1 MSYNPYARYTYGG
14 SLYHG
19 RKAIADGG
27 ARNGYSNTPGYRP
40 IGKKAIS
47 RIVGYD
53 RSGHPIYAY
62 TNAGPTPWS
71 VSQQRRNAQIARGS
85 DTRDAALR
93 NLNQQRTQSDQR
105 VTRKVNERK
114 LAAGA
119 AKREQDLRNSPA
131 KTTKADTKVKNYN
144 NSPLKPINEAK
155 NKAGGWLNTARK
167 NVGNWFDRRGDEAR
181 ATFRNITNA
190 WDGRAGK
197 GSAKDSYEALNNTA
211 MNYLNRAREMEQR
224 GNTAKAQEYR
234 DKYRQAAAKADK
246 ERNAYNN
253 SISGRIDAARRNV
266 GNWFD
271 RRGDEARATINNV
284 RNAVGNAWDGKAG
297 RGTAKDSYEALNN
310 TAMNY
315 LNRAREMEQRG
326 NTAKAQE
333 YRNKYRQAAAK
344 AEKERSNNDAYNNS
358 IRGRLERA
366 GNDVGN
372 WLNTSRRNAGNWF
385 DRRGDEA
392 REFARNTRRRVEE
405 AWDGQAGRG
414 TGADEARRL
423 GREGAG
429 KAANEAQDRFNR
441 SIVGRAST
449 LARNV
454 SNAVSGPAR
463 NVRNATRDAGE
474 FVRNTVG
481 NASQKI
487 RSVGEYAKLRANEI
501 RSTISNLPSNVKKQA
516 DQIIGDIRSGK
527 TVSEIKAK
535 EIELTNLINNAVGGG
550 FTMPSDSYLNKI
562 DPKKKK

>member
-19 RKAIADGG
+19 RKSIADGG

-40 IGKKAIS
+40 VGKRAVG
-47 RIVGYD
+47 RIIGYD
-53 RSGHPIYAY
+53 RTGRPIYAY
-62 TNAGPTPWS
+62 TGDGPTPLS
-71 VSQQRRNAQIARGS
+71 VSQQFKNAQIAKGS
-85 DTRDAALR
+85 DARDVALR
-93 NLNQQRTQSDQR
+93 KLNQQQENRR
-105 VTRKVNERK
+105 
-114 LAAGA
+114 LAADA
-119 AKREQDLRNSPA
+119 
-131 KTTKADTKVKNYN
+131 
-144 NSPLKPINEAK
+144 
-155 NKAGGWLNTARK
+155 
-167 NVGNWFDRRGDEAR
+167 EAR
-181 ATFRNITNA
+181 RNKRIGEAVATRSGQR
-190 WDGRAGK
+190 GRDEREAQQRK
-197 GSAKDSYEALNNTA
+197 GDRIIANE
-211 MNYLNRAREMEQR
+211 R
-224 GNTAKAQEYR
+224 GNTMRNKVGKAQLNVSANVNR
-234 DKYRQAAAKADK
+234 AKN
-246 ERNAYNN
+246 NAGNWL
-253 SISGRIDAARRNV
+253 DTTRRNV

-271 RRGDEARATINNV
+271 RRGDEARNTINNV

-315 LNRAREMEQRG
+315 LNRYREMKQRG
-326 NTAKAQE
+326 NTAKAYE
-333 YRNKYRQAAAK
+333 YLDKYRQAAVK
-344 AEKERSNNDAYNNS
+344 ADKERNAYNNS
-358 IRGRLERA
+358 ISGRIDA
-366 GNDVGN
+366 A
-372 WLNTSRRNAGNWF
+372 RRNVGNWF

-441 SIVGRAST
+441 SIVGRTSN

-463 NVRNATRDAGE
+463 NVRNSTRDAGE

>member
-19 RKAIADGG
+19 RKSIADGG

-40 IGKKAIS
+40 TGKKAVG

-71 VSQQRRNAQIARGS
+71 VSQQFKNAQIAKGS
-85 DTRDAALR
+85 DARDAALR
-93 NLNQQRTQSDQR
+93 KLNQQQENRRLAADAEARRNKRIGEAVATRSGQR
-105 VTRKVNERK
+105 GRDEREAQQRKGDRIIANER
-114 LAAGA
+114 GNT
-119 AKREQDLRNSPA
+119 LRN
-131 KTTKADTKVKNYN
+131 KVGKAQLNVSANVNK
-144 NSPLKPINEAK
+144 AK
-155 NKAGGWLNTARK
+155 NNAGNWLDTTRRNVGNWFDRRGDEARATINTARK

-181 ATFRNITNA
+181 NTINSVRNAVGNA
-190 WDGRAGK
+190 WDGKAGR
-197 GSAKDSYEALNNTA
+197 GNAKDSYEALNNAA

-234 DKYRQAAAKADK
+234 DKYHQAAAKADK

-253 SISGRIDAARRNV
+253 SISGRIDAV
-266 GNWFD
+266 
-271 RRGDEARATINNV
+271 
-284 RNAVGNAWDGKAG
+284 
-297 RGTAKDSYEALNN
+297 
-310 TAMNY
+310 
-315 LNRAREMEQRG
+315 
-326 NTAKAQE
+326 
-333 YRNKYRQAAAK
+333 
-344 AEKERSNNDAYNNS
+344 
-358 IRGRLERA
+358 
-366 GNDVGN
+366 
-372 WLNTSRRNAGNWF
+372 RRNAGNWF

-405 AWDGQAGRG
+405 AWDGQAGRR

-449 LARNV
+449 AARNV
-454 SNAVSGPAR
+454 RNAVSGPAR
-463 NVRNATRDAGE
+463 NVRNATMDASE